1 MGERKT
7 HEIGFWSSIDDFDM
21 YEMEIVMVGTF
32 FEDFE

>member
-1 MGERKT
+1 MMEVRT

-21 YEMEIVMVGTF
+21 YEMEIEIVGTI